1 MLKKNFGF
9 QKSKTKNNIRF
20 TAPQI
25 QSTIKLDSFL
35 NFSKLSNESK
45 NSINT
50 DNNNN
55 LIIKTDNRQKPKN
68 KHSSI
73 KKSKKVSLN
82 KDKKYHK
89 HPYCMDDLNK
99 SLNKNKSA
107 LSEYI
112 LTNTSTKNEFC
123 YPNIKLLGNSRY
135 KYTSPIMFVEDQKN
149 KMTDKNLGLVPIPME
164 RCKVELSEKEENE
177 REKKLYELQRSIV
190 MLRRRQY
197 NNDADKKKLR
207 NQFIDYNSN
216 SLKNEIDDI
225 SEYINK
231 IVIIQKWWNNYRKKN
246 EMKNKIN
253 KLEEK
258 LKCFVDKRIFNELKK
273 YLIKYNRP
281 LNFLCYIKKIRY
293 KYIYQETSKENIE
306 KNNDENSLNSIEL
319 NDSSKKDTIINNNN
333 KNQLKYQKY
342 KEEIIE
348 NSNNELD
355 ENSLINEIN
364 VNDENNNIE
373 LKNLEIKENDLSSRN
388 NEDKNVKLY
397 QKYTPEN
404 FYIFSDFIKKIV
416 FLQLINKFKDNE
428 KIPGMTICEVKPCFI
443 SKIRKLSDKRANFLK
458 NQKIERI
465 QFHIDYINNK
475 IYKLPINNENKN
487 ISRNAYYISKVKID
501 KKVQIERINY
511 LPMNES
517 ENAEKLNEILI
528 CINKDCFRNGFFL
541 SKIIKKR
548 NYMKLI
554 NIIQK
559 YYKSHLNKNKNKEF
573 IFSKPLAN
581 SYYYI
586 TKKRYVISN
595 DKIKENKN
603 NLNYLILLLNL
614 FITKNIKEYIF
625 QILKVGK
632 TELISNNKFYYPF
645 YIRTIQRILNYIKK
659 NENPNKKISL
669 FFNEIFNIQKT
680 KVISVPNLIIFL
692 PVKIKNK
699 LINSNLFTGYEENDL
714 INFMTDFSEFD
725 KNINNET
732 FIIER
737 LKRINLNDT
746 NIFTLVKL
754 IDNEFN
760 NLVKGKYC
768 LKCYNDIEI
777 CGCNKENNIK
787 EIKNNSSDDVG
798 KSFDKSEDNLNFDDL
813 SDDADNKRQIHF
825 FDYNID
831 DNVDN
836 NILIKTKTT
845 NNDNKNQKLFNIIL
859 PKNINILDD
868 K

>member
-1 MLKKNFGF
+1 
-9 QKSKTKNNIRF
+9 
-20 TAPQI
+20 
-25 QSTIKLDSFL
+25 
-35 NFSKLSNESK
+35 
-45 NSINT
+45 
-50 DNNNN
+50 
-55 LIIKTDNRQKPKN
+55 
-68 KHSSI
+68 
-73 KKSKKVSLN
+73 
-82 KDKKYHK
+82 
-89 HPYCMDDLNK
+89 MDDLNK
-99 SLNKNKSA
+99 SLNKSKSA

-112 LTNTSTKNEFC
+112 ITNTSTKNKFC

-164 RCKVELSEKEENE
+164 RIKVELSEKEENE
-177 REKKLYELQRSIV
+177 KEKKLYELQRSIV

-207 NQFIDYNSN
+207 NQFIDYNSS

-231 IVIIQKWWNNYRKKN
+231 IVIIQKWWNNYRKKS
-246 EMKNKIN
+246 EMKNKIY
-253 KLEEK
+253 KLEKK

-273 YLIKYNRP
+273 YLIKYNEP
-281 LNFLCYIKKIRY
+281 LNFLCYTKKIKH

-306 KNNDENSLNSIEL
+306 KNNDENSLNSVEL
-319 NDSSKKDTIINNNN
+319 NDSSKKENIIHINN
-333 KNQLKYQKY
+333 KNQLKYQNN

-355 ENSLINEIN
+355 GNSQINEIN

-388 NEDKNVKLY
+388 NEDKNLKLY

-404 FYIFSDFIKKIV
+404 LNIFSDFIKKI
-416 FLQLINKFKDNE
+416 FLLQLINKFKDND
-428 KIPGMTICEVKPCFI
+428 KIPGMNIYEVKPCFI
-443 SKIRKLSDKRANFLK
+443 SKIRKLKDKSSNFLK

-465 QFHIDYINNK
+465 QFHINNK
-475 IYKLPINNENKN
+475 IYKLPIDNENKN
-487 ISRNAYYISKVKID
+487 ISGNAYYISKLKID
-501 KKVQIERINY
+501 KKVQINRINY
-511 LPMNES
+511 LLMNDS
-517 ENAEKLNEILI
+517 ENAEKLNENLI
-528 CINKDCFRNGFFL
+528 CINKDCLRNGFFL

-548 NYMKLI
+548 NYIKLI

-559 YYKSHLNKNKNKEF
+559 NYKSYINKNKNKEF
-573 IFSKPLAN
+573 VLTKPLSN
-581 SYYYI
+581 YNYYI
-586 TKKRYVISN
+586 AKKRYAISN
-595 DKIKENKN
+595 GKINENQN

-645 YIRTIQRILNYIKK
+645 YLRTIQRILNYIKK
-659 NENPNKKISL
+659 NESPNKKISL
-669 FFNEIFNIQKT
+669 FFNEIFNIQKA

-768 LKCYNDIEI
+768 LKCFNDIDI

-787 EIKNNSSDDVG
+787 EIKNNSNDDVS
-798 KSFDKSEDNLNFDDL
+798 KSLDKSEDNLNFEDL

-845 NNDNKNQKLFNIIL
+845 NNDNKNQKLLNIIL